1 MALSLHSAATAHLT
15 CTYALRVMV
24 IIPRRSEWWRSAT
37 LTAGPCVS
45 LPLNRQV
52 QTSCLVGLGR
62 SPVRGKG
69 SHWGVTR
76 PRRRS
81 SWWWLS
87 VLSVLV
93 AGGGLVLL
101 AQDGTPWQVVVT
113 GPLGSSAV
121 S

>member
-45 LPLNRQV
+45 LPLNRQL

-62 SPVRGKG
+62 SPVSCIKRCFRFGDTDTG
-69 SHWGVTR
+69 MAAEYL
-76 PRRRS
+76 RRNKVR
-81 SWWWLS
+81 
-87 VLSVLV
+87 
-93 AGGGLVLL
+93 
-101 AQDGTPWQVVVT
+101 
-113 GPLGSSAV
+113 SAV
-121 S
+121 RELAMRPVDLRLS